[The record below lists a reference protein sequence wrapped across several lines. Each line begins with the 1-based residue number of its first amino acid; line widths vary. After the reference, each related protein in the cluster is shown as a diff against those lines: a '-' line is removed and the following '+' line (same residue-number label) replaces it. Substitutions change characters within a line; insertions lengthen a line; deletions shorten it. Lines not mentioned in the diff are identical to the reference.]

1 MISIKD
7 GVPRAP
13 KRTIN
18 LKNIS
23 LKESKFI
30 DETGDITKEI
40 IDALPSGTE
49 EINFKIMVEIEDPD
63 EYLDLE

>member
-23 LKESKFI
+23 LKESKFV
-30 DETGDITKEI
+30 DETGDITEEI
-40 IDALPSGTE
+40 IKALPTGME
-49 EINFKIMVEIEDPD
+49 EVNFKISVEIEEPD